1 MKQVLS
7 LVLLIICSVS
17 VFSQNLPVAYDS
29 IVVSSRKYANG
40 NTYQKDLLLYANMLA
55 KTHPYYDSEQH
66 CRQLEKRVRT
76 LYKDFNNIESVDDFR
91 IRLQKE
97 VSSLNDAHTSIY
109 LGITPILLYPV
120 ILKIDTDK
128 TAVILSADENI
139 SHIIGKRV
147 NKINGLKVNA
157 VLQKASQIIS
167 HDNNI
172 FLYNILQ
179 QYFQIK
185 KFWDIC
191 TPGCETLDL
200 TFSDGTTISLEPA
213 SRDKI
218 NHPHRIQ
225 NDSGFMDQQDEF
237 FCHKIF
243 KDESICYLQFN
254 RFADRITHPHMKQL
268 PRFDNYIEQLM
279 KEISEKAVKTL
290 IVDLQYNG
298 GGNCTL
304 GDVLLSW
311 LSPIDSL
318 KGYSV
323 AVRMSDLLL
332 KTQPDF
338 KNVKLKDGTSY
349 YLGKIYNL
357 WDFDWETLYSSNSGT
372 EVSHSVDTTKHR
384 FNNDPNKIFNGNIIF
399 IEGRGSYS
407 SSGLLLTTARDNGI
421 GTIIGEVS
429 GNKPSKYG
437 DILQCVLPNTNT
449 RCLISCRYFIRPNEQ
464 LKDEEVL
471 IPDILLNLDDTDGTW
486 KWITDFYGK

>member
-1 MKQVLS
+1 
-7 LVLLIICSVS
+7 
-17 VFSQNLPVAYDS
+17 
-29 IVVSSRKYANG
+29 
-40 NTYQKDLLLYANMLA
+40 
-55 KTHPYYDSEQH
+55 
-66 CRQLEKRVRT
+66 
-76 LYKDFNNIESVDDFR
+76 
-91 IRLQKE
+91 
-97 VSSLNDAHTSIY
+97 
-109 LGITPILLYPV
+109 
-120 ILKIDTDK
+120 
-128 TAVILSADENI
+128 
-139 SHIIGKRV
+139 
-147 NKINGLKVNA
+147 
-157 VLQKASQIIS
+157 
-167 HDNNI
+167 
-172 FLYNILQ
+172 
-179 QYFQIK
+179 
-185 KFWDIC
+185 
-191 TPGCETLDL
+191 
-200 TFSDGTTISLEPA
+200 
-213 SRDKI
+213 
-218 NHPHRIQ
+218 
-225 NDSGFMDQQDEF
+225 MDQQSEF

-429 GNKPSKYG
+429 GDKPSKYG

-449 RCLISCRYFIRPNEQ
+449 RCLISCRHFIRPNEQ
-464 LKDEEVL
+464 LINEEVL
-471 IPDILLNLDDTDGTW
+471 VPDILLNLDDKDETW
-486 KWITDFYGK
+486 KWIISSYGK